1 MDNDLKRHES
11 EGGTVTYVLK
21 KQKSESRIENRFIE
35 PIKKQLFLVKHT
47 KNNNEDCRTLLEII
61 NDTESGVPIAITK
74 DKRLEDHIG
83 IVGNRKSSNISNSQ
97 SSDFLSIK
105 TERDKDTSNLMKP
118 RVIIENG
125 KVRIEKPNM
134 MEISQKLQEEHKKT
148 AFVEY
153 NDKSKISSLSF
164 KKRLHSDK
172 WDEDETDFF
181 YKCLEYFGTDFSV
194 LEVVLTPRTRNQIKN
209 KYRKEE
215 KSNSKKV
222 ETALKKF
229 NPTRLYKLLTVIKN
243 LQMRRGGSVDFKK
256 LLSDEC
262 VINQDEF
269 NKQMDTLMKEG
280 NKDSVTE
287 SEEEYEGEDEVDK
300 EENDDKDLE
309 LEDEEYAKLNV
320 KKVEVDNKNEEFKPN
335 LMKVELDMLANFK

>member
-11 EGGTVTYVLK
+11 EGGTVTYVLRK
-21 KQKSESRIENRFIE
+21 DKAQASIEKRFIE

-47 KNNNEDCRTLLEII
+47 SNDNEDCRTLLEII
-61 NDTESGVPIAITK
+61 NDTESGVPIAAPK
-74 DKRLEDHIG
+74 EKKLDDLSSGK
-83 IVGNRKSSNISNSQ
+83 NRKCSNISNSQ

-105 TERDKDTSNLMKP
+105 TERDRDTSNLMKP

-125 KVRIEKPNM
+125 KVRIEKPNIV
-134 MEISQKLQEEHKKT
+134 EISQKLQEEQKRT

-153 NDKSKISSLSF
+153 NDRNKISSLSF

-172 WDEDETDFF
+172 WDERETEFF

-215 KSNSKKV
+215 KSNSKRV

-229 NPTRLYKLLTVIKN
+229 NPTRLYRLLTVIKN
-243 LQMRRGGSVDFKK
+243 LQTRKGGAVDFQK
-256 LLSDEC
+256 LLSDESTF
-262 VINQDEF
+262 NQDDF
-269 NKQMDTLMKEG
+269 NKQLDILLKEEDD
-280 NKDSVTE
+280 KDSLTE
-287 SEEEYEGEDEVDK
+287 SEDIYEGEED
-300 EENDDKDLE
+300 
-309 LEDEEYAKLNV
+309 EDEEDDDDESENKPDIKPYNKLETKHEEYNIKPDAK
-320 KKVEVDNKNEEFKPN
+320 KIEF
-335 LMKVELDMLANFK
+335 DILANFK